1 MSEPE
6 GIALHKKDLITI
18 RNMYPDDWNF
28 ILATWLK
35 GLRYGND
42 WFGLIEAPV
51 YYESYQKVIENILQL
66 PITTIRVAC
75 LQDSPDVILGYSV
88 SRGTVIDYIFV
99 KKNWRGIGIA
109 KSLVPDGVTTASH
122 LTEVGKA
129 ILKKYPTITFNPFK

>member
-1 MSEPE
+1 MSETV
-6 GIALHKKDLITI
+6 AKTDLIAV

-51 YYESYQKVIENILQL
+51 YYSRYQAIIEHILQS
-66 PITTIRVAC
+66 PATVIRVAC
-75 LQDSPDVILGYSV
+75 LLESPDVVLGYSI
-88 SRGTVIDYIFV
+88 SRGDRLDWTFV
-99 KKNWRGIGIA
+99 KRSWRGIGIA
-109 KSLVPDGVTTASH
+109 KSLVPEGTQRVSH

-129 ILKKYPTITFNPFK
+129 VLKKHPSIKFDPFSI